1 MRVLKASA
9 ISANGPFRRFRK
21 ASPMCCKA
29 GNNHSLKTDR
39 IMLIASD
46 ITDAINPNTYVNASA
61 IKLVIGETA
70 APSPV
75 NASIILSLLSMI
87 GCVNKFRISSDILPN
102 NSNRFNAVFENTS
115 IISAPICL
123 KSSSRNTA
131 INSLSALKVL
141 PKIVAS
147 SEPISKQLIS
157 FLFINSRF
165 LFRYLLIE
173 PTNTS
178 AIVAPTEAKL
188 PAIFP
193 KL

>member
-1 MRVLKASA
+1 M
-9 ISANGPFRRFRK
+9 
-21 ASPMCCKA
+21 
-29 GNNHSLKTDR
+29 
-39 IMLIASD
+39 ASD
-46 ITDAINPNTYVNASA
+46 ITDAINPNTGCITPEYKSFITCPTYVNASA

-102 NSNRFNAVFENTS
+102 NSNRFNAVFENT
-115 IISAPICL
+115 
-123 KSSSRNTA
+123 SSSRNTA